1 MLRTLLIC
9 GMLAGVC
16 GGLLATGFASVVGEP
31 AVDRAIAFE
40 DAQARAAHEPAE
52 PELVSRDLQKSL
64 GLVSAA
70 GVYGLAVGGIFA
82 LAFGFAYGRVGRAS
96 PARTA
101 LWLAAGAFVVA
112 FLVPFLKYPANPPS
126 VGDPD
131 TIGRRTLLYV
141 TILAISGLAAVAAL
155 RLRALLAARRRS
167 AGGATLVAVAA
178 YLAIVVAAAVALP
191 GIHEVPADFPAVTL
205 WRFREASIGMQAV
218 MWATL
223 GLVFAALAPRVLAGE
238 PLWPWRRARA
248 RGAVAT
254 AHRE

>member
-40 DAQARAAHEPAE
+40 DAKAQAAHEPAE
-52 PELVSRDLQKSL
+52 PELVSRDIQRSL

-70 GVYGLAVGGIFA
+70 GIYGLAVGGVFA

-101 LWLAAGAFVVA
+101 LWLAAGTFVVL

-126 VGDPD
+126 IGDPD
-131 TIGRRTLLYV
+131 TIERRTLLYL
-141 TILAISGLAAVAAL
+141 TMIAISGLAALAAL
-155 RLRALLAARRRS
+155 RLRTLLAARR
-167 AGGATLVAVAA
+167 APGTATLAAGAA
-178 YLAIVVAAAVALP
+178 YLAIVVAAGLALP

-218 MWATL
+218 MWTTV

-238 PLWPWRRARA
+238 PLWPWRRGRA